1 MAAILEIP
9 ALNPISPYF
18 PGGIG
23 HIRPFAV
30 KAICSEAEPGSHQEY
45 AIEQT
50 IIPTAVGNAHGN
62 RAFSH
67 AKRLS
72 RQIRGLS

>member
-23 HIRPFAV
+23 NIRAFAV
-30 KAICSEAEPGSHQEY
+30 KTFCSEAEPDSHQEN
-45 AIEQT
+45 AI
-50 IIPTAVGNAHGN
+50 
-62 RAFSH
+62 
-67 AKRLS
+67 
-72 RQIRGLS
+72 

>member
-23 HIRPFAV
+23 NIRRFAV
-30 KAICSEAEPGSHQEY
+30 RAFCSEAEPVSHQEN
-45 AIEQT
+45 AMEQT
-50 IIPTAVGNAHGN
+50 LNTNIRGTTHGV

-67 AKRLS
+67 AKRLLW
-72 RQIRGLS
+72 QILGLS

>member
-1 MAAILEIP
+1 MEIP

-23 HIRPFAV
+23 NIRQFAV
-30 KAICSEAEPGSHQEY
+30 
-45 AIEQT
+45 EQT
-50 IIPTAVGNAHGN
+50 IIPTTVGNDHGI

-72 RQIRGLS
+72 RQIRGL

>member
-18 PGGIG
+18 SGGIG
-23 HIRPFAV
+23 KIRKFAV
-30 KAICSEAEPGSHQEY
+30 RAFCSEAELVRIRKMQDSKPLYQQPWE
-45 AIEQT
+45 T
-50 IIPTAVGNAHGN
+50 IHGI

-67 AKRLS
+67 AEWLS
-72 RQIRGLS
+72 GQIRGLS